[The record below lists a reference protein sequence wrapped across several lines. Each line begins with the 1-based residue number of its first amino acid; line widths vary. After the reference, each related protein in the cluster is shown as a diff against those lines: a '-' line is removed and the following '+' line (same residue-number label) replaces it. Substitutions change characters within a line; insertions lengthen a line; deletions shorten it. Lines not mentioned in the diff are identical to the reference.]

1 MDREKFQSAV
11 SKYQNMVF
19 RIALHCMGRIQEA
32 EDAVQEVFLRLYIH
46 KGPFENPEHL
56 RRWLIR
62 VTVNVCRDILK
73 NPWRRRQVSLDSVP
87 EPVFEQPEQLE
98 LYQEVLNLSE
108 KYRVVLVLFYYEEFS
123 TKEIAEILGLKQS
136 AVTTRLSRARA
147 LLKQRLKGVWED
159 E

>member
-1 MDREKFQSAV
+1 MDRGKFQSAV

-19 RIALHCMGRIQEA
+19 RIALHSMGQISDA
-32 EDAVQEVFLRLYIH
+32 EDVVQEVFLRLYTCTIT
-46 KGPFENPEHL
+46 FENTEHL

-62 VTVNVCRDILK
+62 VTINVCRDILK
-73 NPWRRRQVSLDSVP
+73 SPWRRRRVSLDSVT

-98 LYQEVLNLSE
+98 LYQEVMVLPE
-108 KYRVVLVLFYYEEFS
+108 KYRVVLVLFYYEELS